1 MRKTTY
7 ILFFSAFLLLL
18 SFSISD
24 AYEKEIKAL
33 SASLAENIVTSGKK
47 SVAVVDF
54 ADLQGN
60 VTELGRFLSEEFSV
74 ALSESGKRF
83 EVVDR
88 AHLNSILKEQKL
100 SLSGLVDPKT
110 VQKIGALAG
119 VECLVTG
126 TLTPFGDS
134 IRIAVKA
141 LDTSTARVIGGSRGD
156 IARTKAIEELLG
168 TLVQP
173 EPQGD
178 GVGNRHKTPPSE
190 KQPAPQPVKLTTQRP
205 KIPISSASTD
215 VETGRDGRFIAYNN
229 GTVLDTRTNLMWA
242 AKDNNSKIA
251 WANAK
256 SYCENYRGGGY
267 TDWRMPTQEELAWLY
282 DAGKSRPG
290 ACNSYP
296 IHVATELID
305 ITCIASWAS
314 ETRGSEAAH
323 FDFDYGD
330 RHWTPLSFDT
340 TLYRALPV
348 RSGR

>member
-1 MRKTTY
+1 MRKTTF
-7 ILFFSAFLLLL
+7 ILFLSTVLLLWG
-18 SFSISD
+18 FSISD

-33 SASLAENIVTSGKK
+33 SASLAENIITSGKK

-83 EVVDR
+83 EVMDR
-88 AHLNSILKEQKL
+88 AHLNSILKEQKF

-134 IRIAVKA
+134 IRIAVKV

-173 EPQGD
+173 GPQGD
-178 GVGNRHKTPPSE
+178 QPKRPTGQKPKTPIS
-190 KQPAPQPVKLTTQRP
+190 
-205 KIPISSASTD
+205 PISTAG
-215 VETGRDGRFIAYNN
+215 ETSRDGRFIAYDN

-242 AKDNNSKIA
+242 SRDNGSNISWQGAKD
-251 WANAK
+251 
-256 SYCENYRGGGY
+256 YCENYRGGGY
-267 TDWRMPTQEELAWLY
+267 TDWRIPTQDELAGLY
-282 DAGKSRPG
+282 DSGKSRSAPCDPRNPG
-290 ACNSYP
+290 RV
-296 IHVATELID
+296 HVTTELIQP
-305 ITCIASWAS
+305 TCFCSWAS
-314 ETRGSEAAH
+314 EPRGSDAAS
-323 FDFDYGD
+323 FSFSDGSRIWCPQSGYGC
-330 RHWTPLSFDT
+330 HP
-340 TLYRALPV
+340 RALPV
-348 RSGR
+348 RSAK